1 MDPFLFPVNTFC
13 LASQGTLQLIF
24 TGALTGNR
32 PRARHF
38 VFYLCALG
46 LLEWAGLQLNL
57 PALCAIGAEFLVLY
71 GTLRLLQKNRRW
83 VSCVAA
89 VLALYLTQ
97 LSFGVVDSAETL
109 LFFRGISDA
118 WIRPLV
124 LLSTL
129 AALAL
134 CTLCCIAAL
143 RLLRFTDGRETG
155 SADKRGTGRKFGR
168 EAGDEDKRGT
178 GREFGREAGD
188 ADKRETGREFGR
200 RTWRKNE
207 REAELETMPLLFLLL
222 PELFFFSAQLYILN
236 SAYQVLSLPLSSREI
251 GKHTLLFILQVLGLA
266 AALCTLYAYRRIRRG
281 YAVQAALDSYAQAAA
296 AQKIYLA
303 EAQTRYEQTRA
314 FRHDL
319 QNHLSVLGGL
329 LNSGKTDEGRD
340 YLQKLTAVSASL
352 SLPCHTGDP
361 VADIILGEK
370 LGMAKAKG
378 ITAELALALPG
389 GLGALGLDAPDLCVI
404 LANALDNALHA
415 CDVVCGEKWIRI
427 RGVRQG
433 DFYLLTVENSCVPGP
448 TPPMGTGLSN
458 IRTAMEKY
466 GGAMRAEKNGGVYS
480 LDLLLNIS

>member
-143 RLLRFTDGRETG
+143 RLLRFTDGRETE
-155 SADKRGTGRKFGR
+155 R
-168 EAGDEDKRGT
+168 ED
-178 GREFGREAGD
+178 GREAGD

-200 RTWRKNE
+200 EAGDEDKRETGREFGRKAGDADKRGTGRKFGCEAGDEDKRETGRKFGRGTGRKTGRKNE

-340 YLQKLTAVSASL
+340 YLQKLTAVSASRVR
-352 SLPCHTGDP
+352 CH
-361 VADIILGEK
+361 A
-370 LGMAKAKG
+370 
-378 ITAELALALPG
+378 
-389 GLGALGLDAPDLCVI
+389 
-404 LANALDNALHA
+404 
-415 CDVVCGEKWIRI
+415 
-427 RGVRQG
+427 
-433 DFYLLTVENSCVPGP
+433 
-448 TPPMGTGLSN
+448 
-458 IRTAMEKY
+458 
-466 GGAMRAEKNGGVYS
+466 
-480 LDLLLNIS
+480 

>member
-57 PALCAIGAEFLVLY
+57 PALCAIGAEFLILY

-109 LFFRGISDA
+109 LFFRGIPDA
-118 WIRPLV
+118 WIRSLV

-143 RLLRFTDGRETG
+143 RLLRFTDGRETEREDG
-155 SADKRGTGRKFGR
+155 REAGGADKCGTGRKFGR
-168 EAGDEDKRGT
+168 EAGDEDKR
-178 GREFGREAGD
+178 
-188 ADKRETGREFGR
+188 ETGREFGR
-200 RTWRKNE
+200 KNE
-207 REAELETMPLLFLLL
+207 REAERETMPLLFLLL

-415 CDVVCGEKWIRI
+415 CDAVCGEKWIRI

-458 IRTAMEKY
+458 IRAAMEKY
-466 GGAMRAEKNGGVYS
+466 GGAMRAEKNGGIYS